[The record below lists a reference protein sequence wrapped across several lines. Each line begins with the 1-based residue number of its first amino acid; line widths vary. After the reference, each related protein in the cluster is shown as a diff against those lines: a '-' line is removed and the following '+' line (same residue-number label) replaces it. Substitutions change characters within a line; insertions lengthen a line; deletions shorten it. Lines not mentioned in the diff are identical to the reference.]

1 MFRKKKT
8 EHMEKNEQKTTTES
22 INAVEEKNEKEEK
35 KSRFSFRKKKE
46 ETESLYGEEIEQIK
60 ETVFDQEEYDQDAE
74 RFSENQKENTGED
87 VLDIKGRKENR
98 EKKKS
103 LFGRRKKEN
112 RKQTAD
118 DGQETEQVDEEGII
132 HVQEEK
138 KRFLNLSKKRLA
150 ILGGAAVLVIGGI
163 GWFMI
168 SNLQSDDA
176 GKAYVESVKEITGLG
191 SSNGINNRYTGIV
204 EPQDS
209 WKISLQSDLS
219 VSKCFVEV
227 GDEVKK
233 GDKLFTYNT
242 EELKLSK
249 EKKELEVETLE
260 NENTQLNKDIKTYQ
274 QDLKSASASEKIELQ
289 TEILTAQ
296 TTIKK
301 NEYSIK
307 SGNKEI
313 KKLKAKIKDAT
324 VTSKMDGV
332 VKTINQSLGEGASDD
347 SDVDDA
353 AVTDMETDDGSTYMT
368 ILAVGD
374 YRIKGT
380 VSETN
385 VWSLSEGDPVIVRS
399 RVDDT
404 TWKGTINKINTDATA
419 DNGDAAAAEETDFE
433 YTDEGGS
440 GENASTYNFYVE
452 LDSDDGLMMGQHVFL
467 EQDNGQDEEREGLW
481 LPSAYIH
488 ADGEDYYV
496 WAANGR
502 DRLTLKKITVG
513 EYNEDLDEYEVL
525 KGVELSDYIAFD
537 ADNLKENMKTTKVVP
552 EEENSEDYLE
562 PETSDDDVSDDFGD
576 DGEMPEDDLV
586 DEELTDDGGVYDDAD
601 VDVDEEMEDSGLTDE
616 ETVDFTE

>member
-8 EHMEKNEQKTTTES
+8 EHVENNGQETTTES
-22 INAVEEKNEKEEK
+22 INAVEENKNK
-35 KSRFSFRKKKE
+35 KGRFSLKKRKE
-46 ETESLYGEEIEQIK
+46 ETDSLYGEEIEQVK
-60 ETVFDQEEYDQDAE
+60 ETVFDQEAYDRDTE
-74 RFSENQKENTGED
+74 RFSEEEKEESGED
-87 VLDIKGRKENR
+87 EKK
-98 EKKKS
+98 EKKKR
-103 LFGRRKKEN
+103 LFGRRKKEKN
-112 RKQTAD
+112 PED
-118 DGQETEQVDEEGII
+118 EQEPDEKEQVDEEGII
-132 HVQEEK
+132 HVQEKK
-138 KRFLNLSKKRLA
+138 KRWLNMPKKKLA
-150 ILGGAAVLVIGGI
+150 ILGGAVVLAIGGI
-163 GWFMI
+163 GWFMF
-168 SNLQSDDA
+168 SNLKSDDA

-191 SSNGINNRYTGIV
+191 SSNGINNRYTGVV

-209 WKISLQSDLS
+209 WKISLQSELS

-249 EKKELEVETLE
+249 EKKELEVETLD

-274 QDLKSASASEKIELQ
+274 ADLKSASASEKIELQ

-307 SGNKEI
+307 AGKKEI
-313 KKLKAKIKDAT
+313 QKLKAKIKDAT

-332 VKTINQSLGEGASDD
+332 VKSINQSLGEGGSDD
-347 SDVDDA
+347 SEVDDPA
-353 AVTDMETDDGSTYMT
+353 MTGTGTDDGSTYMT

-374 YRIKGT
+374 YRVKGT

-385 VWSLSEGDPVIVRS
+385 VWSLSEGDSVIVRS

-576 DGEMPEDDLV
+576 DGEMSEDDLV

>member
-8 EHMEKNEQKTTTES
+8 EHVENNGQETTTES
-22 INAVEEKNEKEEK
+22 INAVEENKNK
-35 KSRFSFRKKKE
+35 KGRFSLKKRKE
-46 ETESLYGEEIEQIK
+46 ETDSLYGEEIEQVK
-60 ETVFDQEEYDQDAE
+60 ETVFDQEAYDRDTE
-74 RFSENQKENTGED
+74 RFSEEEKEESGED
-87 VLDIKGRKENR
+87 EKK
-98 EKKKS
+98 EKKKR
-103 LFGRRKKEN
+103 LFGRRKKEKN
-112 RKQTAD
+112 PED
-118 DGQETEQVDEEGII
+118 EQEPDEKEQVDEEGII
-132 HVQEEK
+132 HVQEKK
-138 KRFLNLSKKRLA
+138 KRWLNMPKKKLA
-150 ILGGAAVLVIGGI
+150 ILGGAVVLAIGGI
-163 GWFMI
+163 GWFMF
-168 SNLQSDDA
+168 SNLKSDDA

-191 SSNGINNRYTGIV
+191 SSNGINNRYTGVV

-209 WKISLQSDLS
+209 WKISLQSELS

-249 EKKELEVETLE
+249 EKKELEVETLD

-274 QDLKSASASEKIELQ
+274 ADLKSASASEKIELQ

-307 SGNKEI
+307 AGKKEI
-313 KKLKAKIKDAT
+313 QKLKAKIKDAT

-332 VKTINQSLGEGASDD
+332 VKSINQSLGEGGSDD
-347 SDVDDA
+347 SEVDDPA
-353 AVTDMETDDGSTYMT
+353 MTGTGTDDGSTYMT

-374 YRIKGT
+374 YRVKGT

-496 WAANGR
+496 WTANGR

>member
-8 EHMEKNEQKTTTES
+8 EHVENNGQETTTES
-22 INAVEEKNEKEEK
+22 INAVEENK
-35 KSRFSFRKKKE
+35 KKKGRFSLKKRKE
-46 ETESLYGEEIEQIK
+46 ETDSLYGEEIEQVK
-60 ETVFDQEEYDQDAE
+60 ETVFDQEAYDRDTE
-74 RFSENQKENTGED
+74 RFSEEEKEESGED
-87 VLDIKGRKENR
+87 EKK
-98 EKKKS
+98 EKKKR
-103 LFGRRKKEN
+103 LFGRRKKEKN
-112 RKQTAD
+112 PED
-118 DGQETEQVDEEGII
+118 EQEPDEKEQVDEEGII
-132 HVQEEK
+132 HVQEKK
-138 KRFLNLSKKRLA
+138 KRWLNMPKKKLA
-150 ILGGAAVLVIGGI
+150 ILGGAVVLAIGGI
-163 GWFMI
+163 GWFMF
-168 SNLQSDDA
+168 SNLKSDDA

-191 SSNGINNRYTGIV
+191 SSNGINNRYTGVV

-209 WKISLQSDLS
+209 WKISLQSELS

-249 EKKELEVETLE
+249 EKKELEVETLD

-274 QDLKSASASEKIELQ
+274 ADLKSASASEKIELQ

-307 SGNKEI
+307 AGKKEI
-313 KKLKAKIKDAT
+313 QKLKAKIKDAT

-332 VKTINQSLGEGASDD
+332 VKSINQSLGEGGSDD
-347 SDVDDA
+347 SEVDDPA
-353 AVTDMETDDGSTYMT
+353 MTGTGTDDGSTYMT

-374 YRIKGT
+374 YRVKGT

-513 EYNEDLDEYEVL
+513 EYNENLDEYEVL

-537 ADNLKENMKTTKVVP
+537 ADNLKENMKTTKVAP

-562 PETSDDDVSDDFGD
+562 PETSDDDVYDDFGD

>member
-8 EHMEKNEQKTTTES
+8 EHVENNGQETTTES
-22 INAVEEKNEKEEK
+22 INAVEENKNK
-35 KSRFSFRKKKE
+35 KGRFSLKKRKE
-46 ETESLYGEEIEQIK
+46 ETDSLYGEEIEQVK
-60 ETVFDQEEYDQDAE
+60 ETVFDQEAYDRDTE
-74 RFSENQKENTGED
+74 RFSEEEKEESGED
-87 VLDIKGRKENR
+87 EKK
-98 EKKKS
+98 EKKKR
-103 LFGRRKKEN
+103 LFGRRKKEKN
-112 RKQTAD
+112 PED
-118 DGQETEQVDEEGII
+118 EQEPDEKEQVDEEGII
-132 HVQEEK
+132 HVQEKK
-138 KRFLNLSKKRLA
+138 KRWLNMPKKKLA
-150 ILGGAAVLVIGGI
+150 ILGGAVVLAIGGI
-163 GWFMI
+163 GWFMF
-168 SNLQSDDA
+168 SNLKSDDA

-191 SSNGINNRYTGIV
+191 SSNGINNRYTGVV

-209 WKISLQSDLS
+209 WKISLQSELS

-249 EKKELEVETLE
+249 EKKELEVETLD

-274 QDLKSASASEKIELQ
+274 ADLKSASASEKIELQ

-307 SGNKEI
+307 AGKKEI
-313 KKLKAKIKDAT
+313 QKLKAKIKDAT

-332 VKTINQSLGEGASDD
+332 VKSINQSLGEGGSDD
-347 SDVDDA
+347 SEVDDPA
-353 AVTDMETDDGSTYMT
+353 MTGTGTDDGSTYMT

-374 YRIKGT
+374 YRVKGT

-385 VWSLSEGDPVIVRS
+385 VWSLSEGDSVIVRS

-562 PETSDDDVSDDFGD
+562 PETSDDDVYDDFGD
-576 DGEMPEDDLV
+576 DGEMSEDDLV